1 MLRLILLINLV
12 VRRGCRGCFCWRHLL
27 PCGREIAKSSFIT
40 VKMLPL
46 ASEEWV
52 TLQALKVQESPQN

>member
-1 MLRLILLINLV
+1 LSKQETEEERKQLREVDLQ
-12 VRRGCRGCFCWRHLL
+12 